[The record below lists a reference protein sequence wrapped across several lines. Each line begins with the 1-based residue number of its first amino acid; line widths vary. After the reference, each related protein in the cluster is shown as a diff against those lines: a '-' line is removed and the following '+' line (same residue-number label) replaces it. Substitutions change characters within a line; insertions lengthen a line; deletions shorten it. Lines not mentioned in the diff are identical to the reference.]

1 LPKESGLLDS
11 FHFFGLCYNNIVVCF
26 INVYQGVKALFK
38 LSEIKELIKLVDQTS
53 LQELEIE
60 SEGSRLFI
68 RKPNKTESV
77 VVAAAPAQTAAYAPV
92 VAQAAPQAAVQAA
105 QSAAAEAK
113 AEADANLHK
122 IVSPMVGTFYSAPS
136 PGAAAYVSKGSDVKE
151 KTIVCIIEA
160 MKLMNEIE
168 AEVKGQIVEVLV
180 ENGQLVEYGQ
190 PLFLV
195 KPE

>member
-1 LPKESGLLDS
+1 M
-11 FHFFGLCYNNIVVCF
+11 
-26 INVYQGVKALFK
+26 FK

-60 SEGSRLFI
+60 SEGSRLAI
-68 RKPNKTESV
+68 RKPNKTETV
-77 VVAAAPAQTAAYAPV
+77 VVS
-92 VAQAAPQAAVQAA
+92 AAPQQNAFQSVVSQPAAIPAAGQAL
-105 QSAAAEAK
+105 QSAPALAAGDK
-113 AEADANLHK
+113 PSDQDANLHR
-122 IVSPMVGTFYSAPS
+122 IVSPMVGTFYEAPS
-136 PGAAAYVSKGSDVKE
+136 PGAPSFVSSGSSVKE
-151 KTIVCIIEA
+151 KSVVCIIEA

-168 AEVKGQIVEVLV
+168 AEIKGEIVEVLV

>member
-1 LPKESGLLDS
+1 M
-11 FHFFGLCYNNIVVCF
+11 
-26 INVYQGVKALFK
+26 FK
-38 LSEIKELIKLVDQTS
+38 LSEIKELIKLVDQSS

-60 SEGSRLFI
+60 NEGARLLI

-77 VVAAAPAQTAAYAPV
+77 IVTSPSVQHSYAPV
-92 VAQAAPQAAVQAA
+92 VTHQAPLSTHAPASEAPVASPAQPV
-105 QSAAAEAK
+105 
-113 AEADANLHK
+113 EADSGLHK
-122 IVSPMVGTFYSAPS
+122 IVSPMVGTFYHASS
-136 PGAAAYVSKGSDVKE
+136 PGTAPFVSVGSKVNDKSV
-151 KTIVCIIEA
+151 VCIVEA

-168 AEVKGQIVEVLV
+168 AEVKGEIVEILV

>member
-1 LPKESGLLDS
+1 M
-11 FHFFGLCYNNIVVCF
+11 
-26 INVYQGVKALFK
+26 FK

-60 SEGSRLFI
+60 NEGSRLLI
-68 RKPNKTESV
+68 RKPNKTEQV
-77 VVAAAPAQTAAYAPV
+77 IVTAAQPAANLVAQQPAPQAVIQTAAAVNIP
-92 VAQAAPQAAVQAA
+92 AAEPPAAA
-105 QSAAAEAK
+105 QT
-113 AEADANLHK
+113 NLHT
-122 IVSPMVGTFYSAPS
+122 IVSPMVGTFYEAPS
-136 PGAAAYVSKGSDVKE
+136 PGAEPFVSKGTTVKE
-151 KTIVCIIEA
+151 TTIVCIIEA

>member
-1 LPKESGLLDS
+1 M
-11 FHFFGLCYNNIVVCF
+11 
-26 INVYQGVKALFK
+26 FK
-38 LSEIKELIKLVDQTS
+38 LSEIKELIKLIDQTS

-60 SEGSRLFI
+60 NEGSRLLI

-77 VVAAAPAQTAAYAPV
+77 LVTSAPMQQAFAPMAPAPAALQAPAVPAAEIAAAGSSV
-92 VAQAAPQAAVQAA
+92 K
-105 QSAAAEAK
+105 AAE
-113 AEADANLHK
+113 DDDTLHK
-122 IVSPMVGTFYSAPS
+122 IVSPMVGTYYEASS
-136 PGAAAYVSKGSDVKE
+136 PGAAPFVSAGSKVGD
-151 KTIVCIIEA
+151 KTVVCIVEA

-168 AEVKGQIVEVLV
+168 AEIKGEIVQVLV

>member
-1 LPKESGLLDS
+1 M
-11 FHFFGLCYNNIVVCF
+11 
-26 INVYQGVKALFK
+26 FK
-38 LSEIKELIKLVDQTS
+38 LSEIKELMKLMDQTS

-60 SEGSRLFI
+60 NEGARLSI

-77 VVAAAPAQTAAYAPV
+77 VVTAAPVQQTYAPAI
-92 VAQAAPQAAVQAA
+92 AQAVPGSAPAHV
-105 QSAAAEAK
+105 AAEAPK
-113 AEADANLHK
+113 ADEQKESDSTLHK
-122 IVSPMVGTFYSAPS
+122 IVSPMVGTFYQASSPGSAPF
-136 PGAAAYVSKGSDVKE
+136 VSKGSNVNE
-151 KTIVCIIEA
+151 KSVVCIVEA

-168 AEVKGQIVEVLV
+168 AEVKGEIVEILV